1 MLSRG
6 KTNDAAAV
14 DQKRRWK
21 CDPTLFAGIEKTPT
35 SDYLTAYVGKNGELD
50 SQIAAHCRRP
60 FRRIHRHRDYFDP
73 GLLEKLITFGVIRQ
87 LAKAEWS
94 PVPAI
99 KDHDARPFPCKL
111 G

>member
-1 MLSRG
+1 MPGLMLRLG
-6 KTNDAAAV
+6 GADASPSSFIV
-14 DQKRRWK
+14 
-21 CDPTLFAGIEKTPT
+21 L
-35 SDYLTAYVGKNGELD
+35 YLTAYVGKNGELD